1 MNLSHPG
8 EIAALATAAC
18 WTCSAV
24 AFEAAGRRIGSL
36 ALNFVRLLM
45 AALLVAAWLA
55 VARGTPLPREIAPV
69 PALWLAVS
77 GLAGFVIGDLCLFR
91 AFVVIGAR
99 VSLLVMALVPPITA
113 VLGLLFLG
121 ESLGPWGLLGMAM
134 TVGGVAWVVSER
146 RDGAE
151 AGRRY
156 PLSGV
161 LLAAGGA
168 AGQATGL
175 VMARHV
181 MVGIYPFEASAVRIA
196 AGILGFVIVLSFSRW
211 WPRTLAALR
220 DGRAMGL
227 CLVGAFFGPFL
238 GVAGSLA
245 AVRWTDAGTASTLMA
260 IVPVLM
266 IPVSVLAFRE
276 RVGLRAVLG
285 ALVAVGGVACMFA

>member
-1 MNLSHPG
+1 MTLSHPG
-8 EIAALATAAC
+8 ELAALGTAAC

-36 ALNFVRLLM
+36 ALNFVRLVM
-45 AALLVAAWLA
+45 ALAMVAAWLA
-55 VARGTPLPREIAPV
+55 VARGTPQVGPE
-69 PALWLAVS
+69 PAAWLAAS
-77 GLAGFVIGDLCLFR
+77 GLAGFVVGDFCLFR

-99 VSLLVMALVPPITA
+99 VSLLVMALVPPVTA
-113 VLGLLFLG
+113 VLGRLFLC
-121 ESLGPWGLLGMAM
+121 ESLGAWGLLGMTL

-146 RDGAE
+146 GERAE
-151 AGRRY
+151 RRY

-161 LLAAGGA
+161 LLAVGGA
-168 AGQATGL
+168 VGQATGL

-181 MVGIYPFEASAVRIA
+181 MAGIYPFEASAVRIA
-196 AGILGFVIVLSFSRW
+196 AGIAGFALVLTAARW

-220 DGRAMGL
+220 DGRAMAL
-227 CLVGAFFGPFL
+227 CWVGSFFGPFL

-260 IVPVLM
+260 VVPVLM

-276 RVGLRAVLG
+276 HVGLRAVLG